1 MILIKNKSMNFYKKL
16 IVSFIMAIILSIF
29 IIKLSISSIEG
40 KLIEIKKKK
49 KFYNFIDQRIKFE
62 LNRLS
67 SKNLTE
73 EEILYYSDR
82 LKKIIVKW
90 QPVLD
95 EIQ

>member
-1 MILIKNKSMNFYKKL
+1 MNFYKKL
-16 IVSFIMAIILSIF
+16 IVSFIMAIVVSIF

-40 KLIEIKKKK
+40 KLIEISKSK
-49 KFYNFIDQRIKFE
+49 KFYNFVDQRIKFE

-82 LKKIIVKW
+82 LKKIVVKW
-90 QPVLD
+90 QPVID

>member
-1 MILIKNKSMNFYKKL
+1 MNFYKKL
-16 IVSFIMAIILSIF
+16 IVSFIMVIVVSIF

-40 KLIEIKKKK
+40 KLIEISKSE
-49 KFYNFIDQRIKFE
+49 KFYNFVDQRIKFE
-62 LNRLS
+62 LDKLS

-73 EEILYYSDR
+73 EDVLYYSDR
-82 LKKIIVKW
+82 LKKIIIKW